1 MKVDVSINAVVL
13 VSLYAPATAGVHTIT
28 AISKIAGGCT
38 ILKGYGEWLN
48 CGYKWVNEPVIKYEW
63 VLSTEDM
70 SKMDLIKLGEAFLE
84 ENPKELEVLF
94 TVTGAD
100 GTASVRCTRN
110 ELGDANA

>member
-13 VSLYAPATAGVHTIT
+13 VSLYAPATAGVHTVK

-38 ILKGYGEWLN
+38 ILTGYGEWLN
-48 CGYKWVNEPVIKYEW
+48 FGYKWVNEPIIKYEW
-63 VLSTEDM
+63 VFSKEDI
-70 SKMDLIKLGEAFLE
+70 SKVDLVELGEDFLE

-100 GTASVRCTRN
+100 GTMSVRCTRN
-110 ELGDANA
+110 KLGDANA